1 MMGLRI
7 ASALQ
12 GLQRSR
18 SRHQSAQ
25 NNCSR
30 HTDALRLEIKLR
42 HTVFAERDEWD
53 AAEIRQRIVLEH
65 DLGQTVSSVAGDIV
79 VANAAQQ
86 QGAHMAGVNG
96 C

>member
-30 HTDALRLEIKLR
+30 HTDTLIVQIKLR
-42 HTVFAERDEWD
+42 HTVFAERDERD
-53 AAEIRQRIVLEH
+53 AAEIGQRGVLEH
-65 DLGQTVSSVAGDIV
+65 HLGQTLSSFTSDIV
-79 VANAAQQ
+79 EANAARQR
-86 QGAHMAGVNG
+86 ALKASVSG